1 MLLWRSASLGPWTA
15 MSKDEKGECGSR
27 SRPGKRRGVRHP
39 QRVGQLDKLVTD
51 THERVLGEGAR
62 GLTLSG

>member
-1 MLLWRSASLGPWTA
+1 

-27 SRPGKRRGVRHP
+27 SQPGQRRGARHP
-39 QRVGQLDKLVTD
+39 QRVGQLAKLVTD

-62 GLTLSG
+62 GLTLTG